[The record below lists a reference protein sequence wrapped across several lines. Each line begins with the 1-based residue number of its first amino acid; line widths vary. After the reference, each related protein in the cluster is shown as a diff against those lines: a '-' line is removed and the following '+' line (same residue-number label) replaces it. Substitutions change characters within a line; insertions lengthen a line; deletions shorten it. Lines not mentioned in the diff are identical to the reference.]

1 MWYFAA
7 TSDIELQYTHI
18 SGVDNKVADA
28 LSRWQGTADQWQLL
42 GLHVVHPVW
51 LQVSHDFWNYIQNC
65 NFSYKLFIICC
76 ICVLVRALAQAWPD
90 ILY

>member
-1 MWYFAA
+1 MSSDLERLEIPNLGSCTHNMWYFAA

-42 GLHVVHPVW
+42 GLHVV
-51 LQVSHDFWNYIQNC
+51 S
-65 NFSYKLFIICC
+65 
-76 ICVLVRALAQAWPD
+76 
-90 ILY
+90 LYPSRECPQIWKD